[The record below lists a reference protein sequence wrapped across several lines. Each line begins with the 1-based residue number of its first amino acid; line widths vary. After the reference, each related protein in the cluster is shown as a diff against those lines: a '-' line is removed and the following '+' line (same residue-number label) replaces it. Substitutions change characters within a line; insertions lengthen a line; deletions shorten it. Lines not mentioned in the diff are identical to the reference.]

1 MCNNLADARALALRL
16 RDRPPA
22 DLDWLVAR
30 CQYSNRTEAIRVAIE
45 AAIKAERSRA
55 IDEQYTTAY
64 TTYPQTLD
72 ELADLTFQSS
82 ANLADDAE
90 DWSWL

>member
-1 MCNNLADARALALRL
+1 MSTQLALRL
-16 RDRPPA
+16 TDDLLA

-30 CQYSNRTEAIRVAIE
+30 CQYSSRTEAMRVAIE
-45 AAIKAERSRA
+45 TAIQAERSRA
-55 IDEQYTTAY
+55 IDEQYKNAY
-64 TTYPQTLD
+64 TAYPQTLD

-82 ANLADDAE
+82 SNLDDDAE

>member
-1 MCNNLADARALALRL
+1 MSTQLALRL
-16 RDRPPA
+16 TDDLLA
-22 DLDWLVAR
+22 DLDWLVTR
-30 CQYSNRTEAIRVAIE
+30 CQYSSRTEAMRVAIE
-45 AAIKAERSRA
+45 TAIRAERSRA
-55 IDEQYTTAY
+55 IDEQYQTAY

-82 ANLADDAE
+82 SNLVDDAE

>member
-1 MCNNLADARALALRL
+1 M
-16 RDRPPA
+16 
-22 DLDWLVAR
+22 
-30 CQYSNRTEAIRVAIE
+30 RVAIE

-55 IDEQYTTAY
+55 IDELSNTAY
-64 TTYPQTLD
+64 TNYTLTLD
-72 ELADLTFQSS
+72 ELANLTLQSS

>member
-1 MCNNLADARALALRL
+1 M
-16 RDRPPA
+16 
-22 DLDWLVAR
+22 
-30 CQYSNRTEAIRVAIE
+30 RVAIE